1 MSGKISSRENRA
13 LSRER
18 NKLKSERYRVRCL
31 QLELKRMEWIRDRLE
46 SKLIV
51 KEYND
56 VKARISEIDDQLT
69 SEVLASRPLGATVIT
84 LQRKTMPFRMSDQTL
99 L

>member
-56 VKARISEIDDQLT
+56 VKARISEIDDHLT
-69 SEVLASRPLGATVIT
+69 SEVLACDPWARRL
-84 LQRKTMPFRMSDQTL
+84 
-99 L
+99 